1 MDTFNVLALLVTLAA
16 VFGWVNHRYFR
27 LPGTIGLMV
36 ITMGFSLLLVALGK
50 AGVGGPAALARILE
64 GVDFDETL
72 LSGMLGAL
80 LFAGALHI
88 NINDL
93 RDQRWIIA
101 SLATVGVLTSTV
113 LVGAGSWVLLRWLGL
128 EIPFLYALLF
138 GALISPTDPIAV
150 GAILRTAGVP
160 KSLLMKITGE
170 SLFNDGI
177 GVVLFLIIL
186 ELATGSGEH
195 GAQAAAHLA
204 QAGVQGAGGTGAI
217 SPGHVLNLLA
227 VEVVGG
233 FLLGGLM
240 GWIVYRM
247 LRSVDAYQ
255 VEILLTLA
263 LVTGGYALAQCL
275 HVSGP
280 LAMVVAGLFI
290 GNQGRSLA
298 MSERTVQHLDAFWEL
313 ADEFLNAVLFVM
325 IGMEVLI
332 LEWSPAYLLAGLLAI
347 PLVLA
352 ARFLSVLGPITF
364 LRAVREFSPHALKI
378 LTWSGLRGG
387 ISVALALS
395 LPPGGTRD
403 LILTTTYVVVTF
415 SIVMQGL
422 TIGPLARKLAGESGV
437 SRTASLQRN

>member
-1 MDTFNVLALLVTLAA
+1 VAIFNLLALLVTLAA
-16 VFGWVNHRYFR
+16 VFGWVNHRFFR

-36 ITMGFSLLLVALGK
+36 ITMGFSLILVALGK
-50 AGVGGPAALARILE
+50 AGMGGTVPVTRIME
-64 GVDFDETL
+64 GVDFDEAL
-72 LSGMLGAL
+72 LNGMLGAL

-93 RDQRWIIA
+93 RDQKWIIS
-101 SLATVGVLTSTV
+101 SLATVGILVSTT
-113 LVGAGSWVLLRWLGL
+113 LVGLGSWGLMGLLGL

-150 GAILRTAGVP
+150 GSILRKAGVP
-160 KSLLMKITGE
+160 DSLLVKITGE
-170 SLFNDGI
+170 SLFNDGV

-186 ELATGSGEH
+186 ELATGSGGH
-195 GAQAAAHLA
+195 ASQAATHLS
-204 QAGVQGAGGTGAI
+204 QAAGHPVAGTVDV
-217 SPGHVLNLLA
+217 SVGHILNLLG
-227 VEVVGG
+227 VEVGGG
-233 FLLGGLM
+233 FLFGGLL

-263 LVTGGYALAQCL
+263 LVTGGYALAQFL

-280 LAMVVAGLFI
+280 LAMVVAGLLI
-290 GNQGRSLA
+290 GNRGRSLA
-298 MSERTVQHLDAFWEL
+298 MSEQTVHHLDTFWEL
-313 ADEFLNAVLFVM
+313 VDEFLNAVLFVM
-325 IGMEVLI
+325 IGMEILI
-332 LEWSPAYLLAGLLAI
+332 LDLAPGYLLAGVLAI

-352 ARFLSVLGPITF
+352 ARFLSVSGPVTL
-364 LRAVREFSPHALKI
+364 LRNIREFSPHALKI

-395 LPPGGTRD
+395 LPPSETRD

-415 SIVMQGL
+415 SIVVQGL
-422 TIGPLARKLAGESGV
+422 TVGPLARKLAG
-437 SRTASLQRN
+437 RTV